1 MTAVARIV
9 RVAIADIGTSLRSRR
24 AIVMILLFAAVSAL
38 IAYALVSAFAA
49 IEREVVAALGLP
61 AADNPCAVSATLWKS
76 KPFMRFASGVAG
88 GNLVFADIIGR
99 HPLVLAYAFFMF
111 STVAVLTLLVSAPK
125 IADEIRSGA
134 ARYWLIRTT
143 RGEWSIGKFVG
154 EALLVAVSL
163 SVGSLS
169 AWGVVAFRLPGA
181 TGAVLLPDFL
191 DWTARAAAYAFAWLG
206 LFIGISHVARS
217 GGKAVAFSIMA
228 MLALSVW
235 PVTLGNI
242 AEVCPYL
249 SFVKGLDVLAPH
261 SAMSLMWRRTPAAL
275 LRGVVHLSAISFLYV
290 GIGAALFRRRD
301 V

>member
-38 IAYALVSAFAA
+38 ISYALVSAFAA

-111 STVAVLTLLVSAPK
+111 STVAILTLLVSAPK

-134 ARYWLIRTT
+134 ARYWP
-143 RGEWSIGKFVG
+143 K
-154 EALLVAVSL
+154 
-163 SVGSLS
+163 
-169 AWGVVAFRLPGA
+169 
-181 TGAVLLPDFL
+181 
-191 DWTARAAAYAFAWLG
+191 
-206 LFIGISHVARS
+206 
-217 GGKAVAFSIMA
+217 
-228 MLALSVW
+228 
-235 PVTLGNI
+235 
-242 AEVCPYL
+242 
-249 SFVKGLDVLAPH
+249 
-261 SAMSLMWRRTPAAL
+261 RR
-275 LRGVVHLSAISFLYV
+275 
-290 GIGAALFRRRD
+290 
-301 V
+301 

>member
-1 MTAVARIV
+1 M
-9 RVAIADIGTSLRSRR
+9 L
-24 AIVMILLFAAVSAL
+24 
-38 IAYALVSAFAA
+38 
-49 IEREVVAALGLP
+49 
-61 AADNPCAVSATLWKS
+61 
-76 KPFMRFASGVAG
+76 VAG
-88 GNLVFADIIGR
+88 
-99 HPLVLAYAFFMF
+99 
-111 STVAVLTLLVSAPK
+111 
-125 IADEIRSGA
+125 
-134 ARYWLIRTT
+134 
-143 RGEWSIGKFVG
+143 
-154 EALLVAVSL
+154 SL

-181 TGAVLLPDFL
+181 TGAVLLPDFF
-191 DWTARAAAYAFAWLG
+191 DWTARAAVYAFAWLG

-242 AEVCPYL
+242 AEACPYL

>member
-88 GNLVFADIIGR
+88 GNLVFVDIIGR

-111 STVAVLTLLVSAPK
+111 STVAILTLLVSAPK

-143 RGEWSIGKFVG
+143 RGEWSIGKFIG

-242 AEVCPYL
+242 AEACPYL

>member
-191 DWTARAAAYAFAWLG
+191 DWTARAAVYAFAWLG

-217 GGKAVAFSIMA
+217 GGKAVAFSILA
-228 MLALSVW
+228 MIALSVW
-235 PVTLGNI
+235 PITLGNI
-242 AEVCPYL
+242 AEACPYL

>member
-242 AEVCPYL
+242 AEACPYL